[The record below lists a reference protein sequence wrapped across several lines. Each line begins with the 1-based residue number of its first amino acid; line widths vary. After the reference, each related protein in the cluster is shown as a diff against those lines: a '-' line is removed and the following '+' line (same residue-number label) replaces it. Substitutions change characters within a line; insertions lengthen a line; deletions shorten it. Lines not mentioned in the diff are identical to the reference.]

1 MSKESVTRTP
11 STTLN
16 NDMSNDILDKQL
28 RINQEVKELKKII
41 DEMAKFTEEKNE
53 IEKQLNEN
61 IDDLEEKEKEKE
73 KEKQKQKEEKQKK
86 LSKRYNQLQIKIQ
99 YQDIK
104 ASLILEKIEKIN
116 SEHL

>member
-1 MSKESVTRTP
+1 MSKESVTRTA

-16 NDMSNDILDKQL
+16 NDTSNDILDKQL

-61 IDDLEEKEKEKE
+61 MDDLEEKEK
-73 KEKQKQKEEKQKK
+73 QEKQKK

>member
-1 MSKESVTRTP
+1 MSKESVTRTA
-11 STTLN
+11 TTLN

-41 DEMAKFTEEKNE
+41 DELAKFTEEKNE
-53 IEKQLNEN
+53 IENQLNEN
-61 IDDLEEKEKEKE
+61 MDDLNEQ
-73 KEKQKQKEEKQKK
+73 EKQDKQKK

-99 YQDIK
+99 YQEIK

>member
-1 MSKESVTRTP
+1 MSKESVTRTA

-16 NDMSNDILDKQL
+16 NNMSNDILDKQL

-41 DEMAKFTEEKNE
+41 DEMAKFTKEKNE
-53 IEKQLNEN
+53 IEKQFNEN
-61 IDDLEEKEKEKE
+61 MDDLEEKEKEKE
-73 KEKQKQKEEKQKK
+73 KEKK

-99 YQDIK
+99 YQEIK

>member
-1 MSKESVTRTP
+1 MSKESVTRKA
-11 STTLN
+11 STTILN
-16 NDMSNDILDKQL
+16 NDTSNDILDKQL

-53 IEKQLNEN
+53 TENQLNEN
-61 IDDLEEKEKEKE
+61 MDDLEEKEK
-73 KEKQKQKEEKQKK
+73 QEKQKK

-116 SEHL
+116 SEH